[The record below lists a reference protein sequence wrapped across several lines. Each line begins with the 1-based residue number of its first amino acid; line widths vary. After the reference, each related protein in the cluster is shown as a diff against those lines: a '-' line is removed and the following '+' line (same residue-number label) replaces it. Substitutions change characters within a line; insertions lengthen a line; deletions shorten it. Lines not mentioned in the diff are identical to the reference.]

1 MVSAAN
7 GTCAAQ
13 AGANWGPATLCH
25 WHWPFDARE
34 GNSAIA
40 KLTAIIAGGGIGG
53 LATAA
58 ALAQRNWTVT
68 VYERQDALR
77 AVGAGIYI
85 WENGLRVLETL
96 GAYDEATRDAF
107 HGSHFE
113 QRDNHG
119 EIMES
124 AAIAAD
130 KRLLTVPR
138 SQLLGALQQACLR
151 AGVNVV
157 TSTEVVGATPRGELL
172 FAGGGKAMADLAVGV
187 DGIWS
192 KVRESLGLE
201 ASHEQTLEG
210 ALRTM
215 VPARDGDFG
224 PRDAGKYIE
233 CWNGTRRFLV
243 TPVNREETY
252 LALTCLRT
260 ETDACAIPVNK
271 DLWRSAFPQW
281 SHLTERIGAAPIN
294 WGVYSVIRCKTWSAG
309 RTVIVGDAAH
319 AQTPN
324 LGQGGGMAMQNGLAL
339 AEALKQVADRRD
351 IPDALEAWEAAER
364 ELIEHCQRWAS
375 LYGEVTH
382 LPDAVRT
389 KVVRGAMSDPW
400 IAGQVF
406 RAANHAPTG
415 TRPR

>member
-1 MVSAAN
+1 M
-7 GTCAAQ
+7 
-13 AGANWGPATLCH
+13 P
-25 WHWPFDARE
+25 
-34 GNSAIA
+34 
-40 KLTAIIAGGGIGG
+40 KLTAVVAGGGIGG

-58 ALAQRNWTVT
+58 ALGQRGFAVT

-96 GAYDEATRDAF
+96 GAYADATRDAF
-107 HGSHFE
+107 HGTHFE

-119 EIMES
+119 AIIES
-124 AAIAAD
+124 APIPAD

-138 SQLLGALQQACLR
+138 SQLLGALHDACLR
-151 AGVNVV
+151 AGVTVV

-172 FAGGGKAMADLAVGV
+172 FAGGGTAAADLAVGV

-201 ASHEQTLEG
+201 LLHEQTLEG

-215 VPARDGDFG
+215 IPAQPGDFG
-224 PRDAGKYIE
+224 PDDAGKYIE
-233 CWNGTRRFLV
+233 CWNGTRRFLI
-243 TPVNREETY
+243 TPVNATETY

-260 ETDACAIPVNK
+260 ETGYAAIPVNK
-271 DLWRSAFPQW
+271 ALWTADFPRW
-281 SHLTERIGAAPIN
+281 RHLIERIGGAPVN
-294 WGVYSVIRCKTWSAG
+294 WGVYSVTRCKTWSAG
-309 RTVIVGDAAH
+309 RTAIVGDAAH

-339 AEALKQVADRRD
+339 AEALKDVTDRRD
-351 IPDALEAWEAAER
+351 IPDALEAWEAGER
-364 ELIEHCQRWAS
+364 EIVEHCQRWAS

-382 LPDAVRT
+382 LPDDVRT
-389 KVVRGAMSDPW
+389 RVVRGAMSDPW
-400 IAGQVF
+400 VAGQVF
-406 RAANHAPTG
+406 RAANHAPRG
-415 TRPR
+415 TRAR